1 MNRLSSVHFFGDKAD
16 RCNVCGMDQHESDG
30 CCHDEQKV
38 VKLEQDQ
45 NKWQGTDYSM
55 PDFKEMAIPLSH
67 YQAAEFTPDY
77 QSTDFYHYG
86 PPPISL
92 QDIYLQ
98 VSNFRI

>member
-45 NKWQGTDYSM
+45 NKWQGTDYSL
-55 PDFKEMAIPLSH
+55 PDFKEIATPLSL
-67 YQAAEFTPDY
+67 YQAAAFIPDL

-86 PPPISL
+86 PPPLSL
-92 QDIYLQ
+92 QDTYLQ
-98 VSNFRI
+98 VNNFRI